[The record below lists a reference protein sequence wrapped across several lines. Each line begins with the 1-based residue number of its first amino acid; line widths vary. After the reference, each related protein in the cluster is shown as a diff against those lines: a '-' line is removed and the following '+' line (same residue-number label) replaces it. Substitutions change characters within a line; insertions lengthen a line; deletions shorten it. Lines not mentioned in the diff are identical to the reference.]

1 MARSEVEQ
9 GQAELRKQLD
19 GLKLEVNRLNWFL
32 ERENMS
38 NPQDKA
44 GIFGAGDV
52 GTSSSAEGATRGQRG
67 PDLPPHAY
75 GMHTSDPFRGEHS
88 RPHQQNHH
96 GEGDC
101 MGYGCHP
108 KLQFPISSSE
118 DPQLWRSRC
127 ENYFDMYQ
135 LESSLWVRV
144 ASMHMEGPATR
155 WLQSVERKLKH
166 ASWDE
171 FCGMI
176 HDRFCDR
183 TTSKMRGFVSQ
194 DHIGGFSTKRECANT
209 HK

>member
-1 MARSEVEQ
+1 VEEQFVSLEMARSEVEQ

-52 GTSSSAEGATRGQRG
+52 GTSSSAEGATHGQRG
-67 PDLPPHAY
+67 LDLPPHAY

-96 GEGDC
+96 GEGGC

-108 KLQFPISSSE
+108 KLQFPISSGE
-118 DPQLWRSRC
+118 DPQLWRSQC

-135 LESSLWVRV
+135 LESSLWCAWPLCTWKDQQHVGFNRLN
-144 ASMHMEGPATR
+144 ANSSMP
-155 WLQSVERKLKH
+155 V
-166 ASWDE
+166 
-171 FCGMI
+171 GMS
-176 HDRFCDR
+176 FA
-183 TTSKMRGFVSQ
+183 G
-194 DHIGGFSTKRECANT
+194 
-209 HK
+209 